1 MKNRNAKF
9 KKLVAIVAGLFVF
22 LPVVALAYTLL
33 EPLPGG
39 EGGVI
44 TQFSNLTDYL
54 NWIFRFTLAAAAF
67 LAVIKI
73 VIGGMLIMTG
83 GASESSVTKGKEMIS
98 MAIWGLIL
106 AISSVLILTTINP
119 NLIKNSLDI
128 PPTRKI
134 ESTTGGAGGKDGGAG
149 GKIDCTNPP
158 KIENVCDPLQGGCGE
173 ASECDRTTETQC
185 GYAVWKC
192 SPKGD
197 VKTGGGDFRGGGKS
211 FDFPKEQ
218 VSP

>member
-1 MKNRNAKF
+1 MKNRNTKL
-9 KKLVAIVAGLFVF
+9 KKLAVAIAGIFIF
-22 LPVVALAYTLL
+22 LPVVALAYKLL

-44 TQFSNLTDYL
+44 TEVTNLTDYL
-54 NWIFRFTLAAAAF
+54 KWIFRFTLAATAF

-73 VIGGMLIMTG
+73 VIGGMMIMTG

-98 MAIWGLIL
+98 MAIWGLVL

-119 NLIKNSLDI
+119 NLIKNTLDI
-128 PPTRKI
+128 PPTGKI
-134 ESTTGGAGGKDGGAG
+134 EPTTGAGGGG

-158 KIENVCDPLQGGCGE
+158 KIENVCDPLQGGCE
-173 ASECDRTTETQC
+173 INYECAKTTETQC

-197 VKTGGGDFRGGGKS
+197 VKTGGGDFGGSGGSGS
-211 FDFPKEQ
+211 F
-218 VSP
+218 